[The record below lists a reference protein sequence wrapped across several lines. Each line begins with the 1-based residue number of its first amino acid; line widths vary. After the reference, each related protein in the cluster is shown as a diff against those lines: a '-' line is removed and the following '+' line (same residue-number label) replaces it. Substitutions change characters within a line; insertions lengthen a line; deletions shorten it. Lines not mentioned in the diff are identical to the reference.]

1 MVLGMVHIQPDL
13 RNFDCQSSAS
23 FVPRPA
29 IKLFA
34 SAGPAGD
41 YSREAM
47 NDDAGAIEDTPDLLE
62 PMFGGLCNALKV
74 SMFIV
79 VQIDIGGRRSQPT

>member
-1 MVLGMVHIQPDL
+1 
-13 RNFDCQSSAS
+13 
-23 FVPRPA
+23 
-29 IKLFA
+29 
-34 SAGPAGD
+34 
-41 YSREAM
+41 M
-47 NDDAGAIEDTPDLLE
+47 NDDTGAIEDTPDLLE